1 MSDDLHPLVE
11 VAEEASARPAPPQ
24 AIGVAAREEKD
35 GTPGLMEAINGLI
48 KTGPAY
54 WLVNLVNF
62 TDGIAYFGI
71 LNILVLYFSQDL
83 HIPDQYAS
91 VYVSVLT
98 GLVALLMVP
107 GGWISDTL
115 GIRNAMTLS
124 LALGFV
130 GRAALW
136 QCDKLP
142 VGVLPAGVVIS
153 LIVMAFAT
161 GILQTALYAGVK
173 ETTTVRLSSMA
184 FSLLYAIMNLG
195 IVVESLASPY
205 VRTKSGLNLGYGGV
219 IGLMAL
225 ITLFQLV
232 LHVLSFP
239 RTYTVS
245 QAAPEAT
252 DSEPIGIESAD
263 NLGPA
268 NPLADPR
275 FLFFIFILLPVRTL
289 FAHQWLTLGPYITR
303 CFGQAVSDKFEWFNA
318 LNPLVIFF
326 AVPILCHLTARVHV
340 LRMMIVGT
348 AVSAGATFLL
358 SLPPDVG
365 RLVTYVL
372 IFSLGEALWASRFLE
387 YVAKLAPPGKVGAYM
402 GVGNLPWF
410 LAKFTTGLYSGAM
423 LSRYVPVEGTRSPE
437 AMWTIY
443 GFIAC
448 ISPIGLL
455 LAYPWLRAADKE
467 KVS

>member
-11 VAEEASARPAPPQ
+11 VADEATARPAPVGS
-24 AIGVAAREEKD
+24 IGVAATEEAE
-35 GTPGLMEAINGLI
+35 GAPGLLEALSGLI

-71 LNILVLYFSQDL
+71 LNILVLYFSHDL

-91 VYVSVLT
+91 IYVSVLT

-107 GGWISDTL
+107 GGWISDSL

-124 LALGFV
+124 LVLGFI

-142 VGVLPAGVVIS
+142 ASFLPVGIVIS
-153 LIVMAFAT
+153 LVVMAFAT

-225 ITLFQLV
+225 ITLIQLV
-232 LHVLSFP
+232 LHVVSFP
-239 RTYTVS
+239 RTDGG
-245 QAAPEAT
+245 QAAGAT
-252 DSEPIGIESAD
+252 VENPIGVASAD

-340 LRMMIVGT
+340 LRMMIIGT

-365 RLVTYVL
+365 RLVAYVL
-372 IFSLGEALWASRFLE
+372 IFSFGEALWASRFLE

-423 LSRYVPVEGTRSPE
+423 LTRYVPAEGARSPE

-448 ISPIGLL
+448 LSPIGLL

-467 KVS
+467 KTQ